1 MLKSIHYTR
10 GFAALL
16 VVMFHF
22 SFMYIG
28 KVEPFNT
35 VFLNGGF
42 GVDLFFLI
50 SGFIITYVTEKKTQA
65 SDFFLKRFFFESIHY
80 FCLS

>member
-16 VVMFHF
+16 VVLFHF

-28 KVEPFNT
+28 KAEPFNT
-35 VFLNGGF
+35 AFLNGGF
-42 GVDLFFLI
+42 GVDLFF
-50 SGFIITYVTEKKTQA
+50 
-65 SDFFLKRFFFESIHY
+65 SDQRIYYNLCHCKER
-80 FCLS
+80 

>member
-16 VVMFHF
+16 VVLFHF

-28 KVEPFNT
+28 KAEPFNT
-35 VFLNGGF
+35 AFLNGGF
-42 GVDLFFLI
+42 GVDLFF
-50 SGFIITYVTEKKTQA
+50 
-65 SDFFLKRFFFESIHY
+65 
-80 FCLS
+80 